1 MNQFFRF
8 PHTPHLAWLGTDCP
22 RDDKML
28 SAAEASE
35 FLKGDV
41 VVEEKLDGAN
51 LGISVSIAGTL
62 EMQNRGQF
70 LQTPFSGQ
78 FARLASWLAPR
89 EDMLVEV
96 LGHNLILFGEW
107 CAARHSLD
115 YPELPDWFLAFDI
128 YDRSEEKFWNT
139 ARRDN
144 FVRQLG
150 LCSVPTIFAGQTNLD
165 RLQEL
170 VIQEHS
176 RFRSGSME
184 GIIVRRES
192 ELWLESRAKLVHPA
206 FTQALTEHWS
216 RRRTEWNRLA
226 KN

>member
-1 MNQFFRF
+1 MMQFVRF
-8 PHTPHLAWLGTDCP
+8 PHTPHLAWLGADCP
-22 RDDKML
+22 RDDKLL
-28 SAAEASE
+28 SPAEASE
-35 FLKGDV
+35 FLKGAV

-51 LGISVSIAGTL
+51 LGLSVGNAGTL
-62 EMQNRGQF
+62 EIQNRGQF

-89 EDMLVEV
+89 EEMLVEV

-128 YDRSEEKFWNT
+128 YDREECKFWNT
-139 ARRDN
+139 ARRDD

-165 RLQEL
+165 RLKEL
-170 VIQEHS
+170 VSQERS
-176 RFRSGSME
+176 RFRSGSIE
-184 GIIVRRES
+184 GIVVRRENR
-192 ELWLESRAKLVHPA
+192 LWLESRAKLVHPA
-206 FTQALTEHWS
+206 FTQAITEHWS
-216 RRRTEWNRLA
+216 RRRTEWNRLV
-226 KN
+226 KS